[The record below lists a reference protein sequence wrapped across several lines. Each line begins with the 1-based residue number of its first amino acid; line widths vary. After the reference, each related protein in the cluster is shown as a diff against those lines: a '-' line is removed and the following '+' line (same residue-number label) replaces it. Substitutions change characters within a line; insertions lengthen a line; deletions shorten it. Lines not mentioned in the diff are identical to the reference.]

1 VVGFVS
7 QLISYLNPSKNIR
20 FSIAF
25 LFEPFQKIIK
35 MLNYLMNQILYLGG
49 AKKSILTYAPA
60 VFGGQPFLKPFLKT
74 SRLFELEAVDSK
86 LQIFPGKFWS

>member
-1 VVGFVS
+1 
-7 QLISYLNPSKNIR
+7 
-20 FSIAF
+20 
-25 LFEPFQKIIK
+25 

-86 LQIFPGKFWS
+86 LQIFPGKFWSWKKTKGSNG

>member
-1 VVGFVS
+1 
-7 QLISYLNPSKNIR
+7 
-20 FSIAF
+20 
-25 LFEPFQKIIK
+25 

-86 LQIFPGKFWS
+86 LQIFPGKFWSWKKTRLKWLVFLPSPFKNAKDQSRKGGR